1 MTLAALILA
10 LAAICAFMELTG
22 DGANF
27 LLTPD
32 DHDAID
38 FGTD

>member
-10 LAAICAFMELTG
+10 LAAICALVEYFGER
-22 DGANF
+22 ANF
-27 LLTPD
+27 LQTPY

-38 FGTD
+38 LGAY